1 MIRDLPDESHVVR
14 YAAPRHIHD
23 DGSVDGYIFRL
34 RPQESGLSVNWLEY
48 FSQLTKPQQLEQVR
62 QLSRLNLRRNGRLA
76 ELSVDLARQELLN
89 LAFRHRPLEATA
101 QYLADPSHSEIIGLP
116 PGDSPQAALI
126 GDMIAALVQNLHPA
140 LSGE

>member
-48 FSQLTKPQQLEQVR
+48 FSQLAKPQQLEQVR
-62 QLSRLNLRRNGRLA
+62 QLSRLNLRRNGRFA
-76 ELSVDLARQELLN
+76 ELSVDLARQELPD

-101 QYLADPSHSEIIGLP
+101 QYPADPSHSEIIGLP

>member
-1 MIRDLPDESHVVR
+1 MVQDLPDESHVVR
-14 YAAPRHIHD
+14 YAAARHIHD

-48 FSQLTKPQQLEQVR
+48 FSQLAKPQQLEQVR
-62 QLSRLNLRRNGRLA
+62 QLSRLNLRRNGRFA
-76 ELSVDLARQELLN
+76 ELSVDLARRELPD

-101 QYLADPSHSEIIGLP
+101 QYPADPSHSEIIGLP

-140 LSGE
+140 LSED

>member
-1 MIRDLPDESHVVR
+1 MVRDLPDESHVVR

-76 ELSVDLARQELLN
+76 ELSVDLARQELPD
-89 LAFRHRPLEATA
+89 LAFLHRPLEATA
-101 QYLADPSHSEIIGLP
+101 QYPADPSYSEIIGLP
-116 PGDSPQAALI
+116 PGDPPQAALI

-140 LSGE
+140 LSGD

>member
-1 MIRDLPDESHVVR
+1 MVRDLPDESHVVR

-48 FSQLTKPQQLEQVR
+48 FSSLTKPQQLEQVR
-62 QLSRLNLRRNGRLA
+62 QISRLNLRRNGRLA

-89 LAFRHRPLEATA
+89 LAFLHRPLEATD

-140 LSGE
+140 LSED

>member
-62 QLSRLNLRRNGRLA
+62 QLSRLNLRRNGRFA
-76 ELSVDLARQELLN
+76 ELSVDLARRELLD
-89 LAFRHRPLEATA
+89 LAFRHRPLEATD
-101 QYLADPSHSEIIGLP
+101 QYPADPSHSEIIGLP

>member
-1 MIRDLPDESHVVR
+1 MVLDLPDESHVVR

-62 QLSRLNLRRNGRLA
+62 QLSRLNLRRNGRFA
-76 ELSVDLARQELLN
+76 ELSVDLARQELLD
-89 LAFRHRPLEATA
+89 LAFRHRPLEAIA
-101 QYLADPSHSEIIGLP
+101 QYPADPSHSEIIGLP

-140 LSGE
+140 LSGD